1 MIRFGTR
8 SILRTAATAF
18 LPAACIRPNLAALKP
33 STAVAFRFHSQ
44 DSKDSKGPAETAHT
58 HTHASHEGHSDTC
71 GHHHH
76 HHHHNHNGQ
85 CQGTESKGTPIGR
98 VQPDKPAYQL
108 TFTCKKCETRSRHTI
123 SKQAYHNG
131 TVLVQCPGC
140 KNRHLI
146 ADHLKVCFL
155 FFFFLL
161 DIKRLIRVRQILA
174 VQWRFNLIFFK
185 KKTSVFIIL
194 ICFISIK
201 LLTIYFIFLLQIF
214 SDERITIEDILN
226 KQGQTITKL
235 TVSQRELEKMNAT
248 DGDFMWEGPDEG
260 ILHVLP
266 GPDDSKPKA

>member
-1 MIRFGTR
+1 MIRFGAR

-18 LPAACIRPNLAALKP
+18 LPAARIRPSLAALKP
-33 STAVAFRFHSQ
+33 GIAVAFRFHSQ
-44 DSKDSKGPAETAHT
+44 DSKDSAGPAETAHT

-76 HHHHNHNGQ
+76 HHHHNGQ

-146 ADHLKVCFL
+146 ADHLKVCI
-155 FFFFLL
+155 FFLSFL
-161 DIKRLIRVRQILA
+161 QILPFA
-174 VQWRFNLIFFK
+174 HLV
-185 KKTSVFIIL
+185 
-194 ICFISIK
+194 
-201 LLTIYFIFLLQIF
+201 YFC
-214 SDERITIEDILN
+214 
-226 KQGQTITKL
+226 
-235 TVSQRELEKMNAT
+235 
-248 DGDFMWEGPDEG
+248 
-260 ILHVLP
+260 
-266 GPDDSKPKA
+266 